1 MKGYKAF
8 SKGLICRG
16 KQYKVGETYTE
27 DKAVPC
33 ERGMHFCEGPFDVWN
48 YYDIFD
54 ADMQETEYAEV
65 EAVDEPV
72 TDDNQKY
79 CTTKLRIVAKL
90 SFAEFIKAGIDF
102 LLEKTKPRDDR
113 SLNDNGTK
121 AARIGSSGYSAQIG
135 SSGDYAQI
143 GSSGDSARIG
153 SSGGSARI
161 GSSGDSAQIGSS
173 GYSAQIGSSGYSA
186 RIGSSG
192 NYAQIGSSGY
202 SARIGS
208 SGYSARIGSSGDSA
222 QIGSSGDSAQIG
234 SSGDSAQIGSS
245 GDSAQIGSSGEDAVI
260 CCAGKHSRAKA
271 KKGSWITLSE
281 WVYHDTKE
289 RWVPACVKTE
299 QVDGERIKED
309 TWYKLENGEFV
320 EVEE

>member
-33 ERGMHFCEGPFDVWN
+33 KCGMHFCEGPFDVWN

-54 ADMQETEYAEV
+54 DDMQETEYAEV

-102 LLEKTKPRDDR
+102 LLEKTKPQGDR
-113 SLNDNGTK
+113 SINDNGTK

-135 SSGDYAQI
+135 SSGNYAQIGSSGNYAQIGSGGNYAQI
-143 GSSGDSARIG
+143 GSSGDSAR
-153 SSGGSARI
+153 
-161 GSSGDSAQIGSS
+161 
-173 GYSAQIGSSGYSA
+173 
-186 RIGSSG
+186 
-192 NYAQIGSSGY
+192 
-202 SARIGS
+202 
-208 SGYSARIGSSGDSA
+208 
-222 QIGSSGDSAQIG
+222 
-234 SSGDSAQIGSS
+234 IGSS

-260 CCAGKHSRAKA
+260 CCAGNHSRAKA

-320 EVEE
+320 EMEK

>member
-33 ERGMHFCEGPFDVWN
+33 KCGMHFCEGPFDVWN

-54 ADMQETEYAEV
+54 DDMQETEYAEV

-102 LLEKTKPRDDR
+102 LLEKTKPQGDR
-113 SLNDNGTK
+113 SINDNGTK

-135 SSGDYAQI
+135 SSG
-143 GSSGDSARIG
+143 
-153 SSGGSARI
+153 
-161 GSSGDSAQIGSS
+161 
-173 GYSAQIGSSGYSA
+173 
-186 RIGSSG
+186 
-192 NYAQIGSSGY
+192 NYAQIGSSGG

-208 SGYSARIGSSGDSA
+208 SGYSARIGSSGDYAQIGSSGNYAQIGSGGYSARIGSSGDSARIGSSGYSA
-222 QIGSSGDSAQIG
+222 QIGSSGDSAR
-234 SSGDSAQIGSS
+234 IGSS

-260 CCAGKHSRAKA
+260 CCAGNHSRAKA

-320 EVEE
+320 EMEK